1 MICNNKVGISDSRFD
16 LWEEVHAFSFFTSA
30 VQHRALREGSAL
42 ANALGKSTLASN
54 YASQGDRVLCFLQV
68 RDLAQ
73 SYATCLSMTVFL
85 ELVLGIYSCQPW
97 SAALQRR
104 CQYRSCVYSHLRR

>member
-54 YASQGDRVLCFLQV
+54 YA
-68 RDLAQ
+68 Q